1 MAKSELENLII
12 EIKKSTKQ
20 ISINK
25 VDEVKVMK
33 CMLNDKQYRAGIYDK
48 NNGYVGDHCPAEEA
62 VMFVKNVIQGAT
74 GLDARDSMH
83 LAEEY
88 EFTTKDAQFMIS
100 NMKDFLDVYTQTGRK
115 INLIQNGTT
124 DASIYTKDVV
134 ASTKMVPNRNDGE
147 SKVIK
152 TAPFVKMISVSK
164 CPKYNVAK

>member
-1 MAKSELENLII
+1 MAKSELDNLIT

-20 ISINK
+20 VSINK
-25 VDEVKVMK
+25 VDEVRVMK

-62 VMFVKNVIQGAT
+62 TMFVKNVIQGAT
-74 GLDARDSMH
+74 GLDSRDSMH
-83 LAEEY
+83 LAESY
-88 EFTTKDAQFMIS
+88 EFTSRDAQFMIN

-134 ASTKMVPNRNDGE
+134 ASTKMVPSRNAGE

-164 CPKYNVAK
+164 CPKYNVVK

>member
-1 MAKSELENLII
+1 MAKSELENLIV

-62 VMFVKNVIQGAT
+62 TMFIKNVIQGAT
-74 GLDARDSMH
+74 GLDSRDALH

-88 EFTTKDAQFMIS
+88 EFTNKDAQFMIN
-100 NMKDFLDVYTQTGRK
+100 NMRDFLDVYTQTGRK
-115 INLIQNGTT
+115 INLIQSGTT
-124 DASIYTKDVV
+124 DASIYTKEV
-134 ASTKMVPNRNDGE
+134 AASSKMVPSRNEGE